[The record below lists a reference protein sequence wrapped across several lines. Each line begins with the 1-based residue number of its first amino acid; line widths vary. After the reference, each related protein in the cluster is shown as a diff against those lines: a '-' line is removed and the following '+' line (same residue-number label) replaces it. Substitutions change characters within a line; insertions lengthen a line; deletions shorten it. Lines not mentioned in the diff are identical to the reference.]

1 MSGFARSFNQPE
13 DTTQFPNGEEHIV
26 QVAGTPIGLAT
37 FRPGWRW
44 SNDVRPMMGTD
55 RCPIHHVGY
64 ALTGHLH
71 VEFADGSTLDAGPG
85 DVFDIPSEHDAWV
98 VGEEPFTMIDW
109 GGKARD
115 FAKPADQATGGIR

>member
-1 MSGFARSFNQPE
+1 MSGFARSIDQPE
-13 DTTQFPNGEEHIV
+13 DTTQFPNGEEHV
-26 QVAGTPIGLAT
+26 VHVAGTPIGLAT
-37 FRPGWRW
+37 FQPGWRW
-44 SNDVRPMMGTD
+44 SNDLRPMMGTD

-71 VEFADGSTLDAGPG
+71 VELADGSTLDVAPG

-98 VGEEPFTMIDW
+98 VGEEPVTLLDW

-115 FAKPADQATGGIR
+115 SAKPADQAAGGMR